1 MPRETIRVEKAH
13 AGDAYYLPRRILAA
27 PIARDDFVTILNNGW
42 HEDLSREHNQTAYDA
57 IQALEA
63 LGVHVSD
70 IGHRSDGTSRLTV
83 LTPPHRG
90 DMRDEILAV
99 LRRFFELRDSV
110 VNTSDTLH

>member
-1 MPRETIRVEKAH
+1 MPSETIRVEKLI

-27 PIARDDFVTILNNGW
+27 PIARDGFVTILDNGW
-42 HEDLSREHNQTAYDA
+42 HEDLSREHNKTAYNA
-57 IQALEA
+57 IQAIEA

-70 IGHRSDGTSRLTV
+70 IGLRGDGTSRLTV
-83 LTPPHRG
+83 LTPPRLG

-110 VNTSDTLH
+110 VDASDTPR